1 MYLRRLQEDGQ
12 VVFVNRETQDH
23 IDMFSKDQNYLD
35 KLRFEQAA
43 LADIEEAEKEDKR
56 IV

>member
-43 LADIEEAEKEDKR
+43 LADIEEAEKDKR
-56 IV
+56 IL